1 MRPRD
6 GTKLRNVHKAMTN
19 IKYAIM
25 HLELSGEQAPLKE
38 IRHTLID
45 AWKTLN
51 EEAVPMLGGTTQKR
65 SNGNGKD

>member
-1 MRPRD
+1 
-6 GTKLRNVHKAMTN
+6 MTN

-38 IRHTLID
+38 IRHILID